1 MRLFVLMLDVAG
13 TCAMVSGSPSG
24 TAGGAAVT
32 TLPHQVV
39 TRSTKPPLGW
49 SSWYAF
55 GGCGSVNQTKME
67 QTFEKL
73 TNRSVVPGFN
83 KSLHDVGY
91 QFANLVRHCSPG
103 SSTDMSLPH
112 IVVETEF

>member
-1 MRLFVLMLDVAG
+1 MMLLALMLDVAG
-13 TCAMVSGSPSG
+13 TRAMVSPRD
-24 TAGGAAVT
+24 AAAGAAAA
-32 TLPHQVV
+32 LPQQILS
-39 TRSTKPPLGW
+39 TKSTKPPLGW

-91 QFANLVRHCSPG
+91 QFANLVRHCSCG
-103 SSTDMSLPH
+103 SITVMSPPL
-112 IVVETEF
+112 IAVETV